1 MNNVLLTMEDKIISA
16 AIECIEKYGLQGTT
30 NRKIAE
36 IAGVNSAAVNY
47 YFRSKEA
54 LIDRCMQETLKNAF
68 DWKDFNKLPA
78 SSPKEKC
85 AAIFDDLIRGA
96 CAYPGLTR
104 AHYSDLILEDKYDSL
119 AVKKLNE
126 FLIDLVE
133 DLKKN
138 SVQLEEKELQM
149 AVAEIGSVFMLMSM
163 APRIFKESFGIDM
176 NDAETRWR
184 FIHRL
189 VDRLL

>member
-1 MNNVLLTMEDKIISA
+1 MNNAPSNIEDKIIQA
-16 AIECIEKYGLQGTT
+16 AIDCIEKYGLQGTT

-36 IAGVNSAAVNY
+36 MAGVNSAAVNY

-68 DWKDFNKLPA
+68 DWEDFNQLPA
-78 SSPKEKC
+78 NSPKEKC

-96 CAYPGLTR
+96 CNYPGLTR
-104 AHYSDLILEDKYDSL
+104 AHYSGLILEDEYDSL
-119 AVKKLNE
+119 AVTKLNE

-138 SVQLEEKELQM
+138 GVQLEEKELQM
-149 AVAEIGSVFMLMSM
+149 AVSEIASVFMLMSL

-176 NDAETRWR
+176 NDTDMRRR
-184 FIHRL
+184 FIYRL